1 MQPISPRKS
10 YYLKNRVPLL
20 ILATCTL
27 AFGVWLTISLHSIA
41 IAILYLFVV
50 AFIYTCQTVRIVTSP
65 SGISYYNMGM
75 YAIHSSWENID
86 RVDLVDFWLLG
97 KQRCILLKNGAKLA
111 PWTDIALGVSREQRG
126 RTIPIPRFYGFGK
139 YNELVQDI
147 KRYAPHVPGLE

>member
-1 MQPISPRKS
+1 
-10 YYLKNRVPLL
+10 
-20 ILATCTL
+20 
-27 AFGVWLTISLHSIA
+27 
-41 IAILYLFVV
+41 
-50 AFIYTCQTVRIVTSP
+50 
-65 SGISYYNMGM
+65 M

-139 YNELVQDI
+139 YDELVQDI
-147 KRYAPHVPGLE
+147 KRYAPHVTGLE